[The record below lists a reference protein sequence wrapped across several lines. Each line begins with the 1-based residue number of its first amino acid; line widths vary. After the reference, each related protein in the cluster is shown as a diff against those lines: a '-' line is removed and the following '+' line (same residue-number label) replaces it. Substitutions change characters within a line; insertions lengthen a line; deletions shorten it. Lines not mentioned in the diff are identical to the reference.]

1 MHGREYPINPET
13 PDKPSDPIMDD
24 IVRLSAAS
32 SAFAT
37 YQYAIKDVLGVLMT
51 ETAQFIIKHAL
62 PAELMEYRS
71 TLAAYE
77 KVYDRFQGYFT
88 ELKAREDKKKR
99 EQSKETN

>member
-1 MHGREYPINPET
+1 MPEDYGMHGREYPINPET

-51 ETAQFIIKHAL
+51 ETAQFIIIEPEHITPIDL
-62 PAELMEYRS
+62 D
-71 TLAAYE
+71 AAASPN
-77 KVYDRFQGYFT
+77 QGRR
-88 ELKAREDKKKR
+88 AM
-99 EQSKETN
+99 